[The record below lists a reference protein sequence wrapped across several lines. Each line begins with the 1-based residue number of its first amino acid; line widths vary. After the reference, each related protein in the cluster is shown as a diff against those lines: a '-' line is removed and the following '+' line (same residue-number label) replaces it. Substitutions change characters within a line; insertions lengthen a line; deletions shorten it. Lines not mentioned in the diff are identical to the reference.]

1 MSGLYLHL
9 PFCVKKCPYC
19 DFNTWPL
26 DELGAGDHEAKFF
39 AALGREAS
47 LLLQAH
53 AAEEG
58 AQALETLYFGGGT
71 PSLSEPARI
80 AALIEKVRAAGHAPK
95 EITLEANP
103 ESFSEE
109 RFAGFVEAGVNR
121 ISVGVQSFNDQV
133 LRALGREHD
142 AQRARQVLAWLR
154 GNGRLLSWNFDLIY
168 GVWGAHGVASFER
181 ELDELLE
188 WAPPHVSLY
197 ALEVHGATAFGA
209 RARAGEQL
217 TTGDDA
223 QADLFELA
231 RTRLLDAGYRHYE
244 IANFAKPGHEAVHN
258 SLYWRAASVLAAG
271 PGATGFW
278 RGADATWGLR
288 WKTPRSMPSYL
299 DWCAELGDPSGG
311 IAALLEPL
319 AGRAAEW
326 EHLDEAQALSERMI
340 LGLRLLEEGLDLQGL
355 EESFGADAVS
365 AKLAALEHYLSA
377 GWLARSGGR
386 LFLKGERALVANAL
400 FAALMD

>member
-39 AALGREAS
+39 AALDREVD
-47 LLLQAH
+47 LLLEAL

-58 AQALETLYFGGGT
+58 AQPLETLYFGGGT

-80 AALIEKVRAAGHAPK
+80 AALIQKVRAAGHAPK

-103 ESFSEE
+103 ESFSGD
-109 RFAGFVEAGVNR
+109 RFAGFVQAGINR
-121 ISVGVQSFNDQV
+121 ISVGVQSFSDEV

-142 AQRARQVLAWLR
+142 AARAREVLAWLR

-168 GVWGAHGVASFER
+168 GVGGVHDLASFER

-197 ALEVHGATAFGA
+197 ALEIHGATPFGA

-231 RTRLLDAGYRHYE
+231 RTRLLGAGYRHYE

-278 RGADATWGLR
+278 RGRAAPWGLR

-299 DWCAELGDPSGG
+299 EWCAAMGDPSGG

-319 AGRAAEW
+319 SEQAAEW
-326 EHLDEAQALSERMI
+326 ERLNKAQALSERMI
-340 LGLRLLEEGLDLQGL
+340 LGLRLLEEGLDLEMLGKTFG
-355 EESFGADAVS
+355 EEAV
-365 AKLAALEHYLSA
+365 AGKLAALERYLDA
-377 GWLARSGGR
+377 GWLRRSEGR
-386 LFLKGERALVANAL
+386 LFLKGEYALVANSL
-400 FAALMD
+400 FADLMD